1 MLFKFS
7 NELKGENL
15 GGSIINMGFFC
26 VIGVYLVFV
35 CYV

>member
-15 GGSIINMGFFC
+15 GGWIIC
-26 VIGVYLVFV
+26 VVGVYLVFV